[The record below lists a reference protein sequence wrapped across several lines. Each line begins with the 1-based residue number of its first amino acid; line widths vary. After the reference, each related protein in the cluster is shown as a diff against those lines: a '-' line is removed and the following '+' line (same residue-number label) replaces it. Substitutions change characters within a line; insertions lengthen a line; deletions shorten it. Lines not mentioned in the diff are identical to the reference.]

1 MTRFSKTASRSVWER
16 RPRAYLWCA
25 AREHGHPGRSVRTVG
40 FIINYRHPSR
50 TMVFAAIGTLAV
62 AGGFA
67 VAGLTADR
75 GRIGLLISSGH
86 FFAIGL
92 HWVFAAIWFKI
103 RGNPFG

>member
-1 MTRFSKTASRSVWER
+1 
-16 RPRAYLWCA
+16 
-25 AREHGHPGRSVRTVG
+25 VG

-67 VAGLTADR
+67 VAGLTTDR
-75 GRIGLLISSGH
+75 GRIGLLISSGL

-92 HWVFAAIWFKI
+92 YWVFAAIWFKI